1 VLSVGTC
8 KDVIAQ
14 VRGQLKVRAVAT
26 YSQLQ
31 NPVTDFYTSTARL
44 KIKFPIQIKAC
55 SHSRPIGHNG
65 WHHFGFAL
73 DTKE

>member
-8 KDVIAQ
+8 KDTIAQ

-26 YSQLQ
+26 YSHLQ
-31 NPVTDFYTSTARL
+31 NPVTNFDTSTARL

-55 SHSRPIGHNG
+55 SQTRPISHKA